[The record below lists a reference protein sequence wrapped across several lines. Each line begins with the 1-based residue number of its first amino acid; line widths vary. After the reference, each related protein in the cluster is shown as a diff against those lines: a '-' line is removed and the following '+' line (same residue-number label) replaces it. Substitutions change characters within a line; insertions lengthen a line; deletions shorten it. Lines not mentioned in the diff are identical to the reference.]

1 MLNQTGK
8 NVPTLEYIG
17 NGLCKHCNLLATMEN
32 GGAAGEVSQMS
43 PELWEGW
50 GHSPLSYWTPT

>member
-43 PELWEGW
+43 PEL
-50 GHSPLSYWTPT
+50 